1 MPKPLIDVDDAKLK
15 LLMKMKPT
23 LADTSAFLDV
33 SDETIT
39 RYIRRTYNQSW
50 LEFRACHM
58 VKTKFDLVRTAIEK
72 ALGGDNVMLIFCL
85 KNLCHWADK
94 PTEQEEQ
101 TEEAKI
107 KTMPT
112 ADLVKLVKEKLK

>member
-1 MPKPLIDVDDAKLK
+1 MQSWSGICLILKRHLQRRGRMPKPLIDVDDAKLK

-50 LEFRACHM
+50 LEFR
-58 VKTKFDLVRTAIEK
+58 T
-72 ALGGDNVMLIFCL
+72 
-85 KNLCHWADK
+85 
-94 PTEQEEQ
+94 
-101 TEEAKI
+101 
-107 KTMPT
+107 
-112 ADLVKLVKEKLK
+112 